1 MQDKVGV
8 IMKISEIAQITGLS
22 ISNIRFYERKGL
34 VNPDRRIDSK
44 YRDYTPQDVELI
56 KKIVLYRKM
65 DLSIE
70 EIQNIIKDNVDDKQI
85 VKNHLSELERK
96 RDMINNSM
104 VLCEMFVDED
114 DNVDVDY
121 YLNYV
126 NQEEKNGSVFA
137 KVDEIYN
144 ELEEFSKN
152 TILPDDSIVSA
163 YVPEQW
169 RKRISV
175 FIWCLAIVGTPLIAM
190 LHIGEEGFLRIIIM
204 WGVWCIL
211 FLVGFLNFR
220 KESNK

>member
-104 VLCEMFVDED
+104 VLCEMFVDEG

-190 LHIGEEGFLRIIIM
+190 LHIGEEGFLRVIIM

-220 KESNK
+220 KASNK

>member
-1 MQDKVGV
+1 
-8 IMKISEIAQITGLS
+8 MKISEIAQITGLS
-22 ISNIRFYERKGL
+22 VSNIRFYERKGL

-44 YRDYTPQDVELI
+44 YRDYTTQDVELI
-56 KKIVLYRKM
+56 KRIVLYRKM

-70 EIQNIIKDNVDDKQI
+70 EIQNIVKDDMDDKQI

-96 RDMINNSM
+96 REMINNSM
-104 VLCEMFVDED
+104 VLCEMFVYDE

-126 NQEEKNGSVFA
+126 NQEENNGSVFA
-137 KVDEIYN
+137 KVDELYN
-144 ELEEFSKN
+144 EFEEFSKN
-152 TILPDDSIVSA
+152 TILPDYSIVSA

-169 RKRISV
+169 RKRIGV
-175 FIWCLAIVGTPLIAM
+175 FVWCLAIVGTPLVAL
-190 LHIGEEGFLRIIIM
+190 LHIGEEGFLRVIIM
-204 WGVWCIL
+204 WGVWCVL